1 MIPVHIPPPA
11 PARPRSV
18 APAPRRAS
26 LRHLGVWL
34 FMRVSGVLLLFLVL
48 AHLTVNLVVGDG
60 INAIDFALVAGRW
73 SNPFWQ
79 LWSLVM
85 LWLAMLHGAH
95 GLVTVIDDYAETVRV
110 RLLLKVLVTVT
121 TAVTVTLGT
130 LVIYTFDP
138 CPVGAD
144 PAHLPSFCTA

>member
-1 MIPVHIPPPA
+1 MV
-11 PARPRSV
+11 
-18 APAPRRAS
+18 PAPRAPDAHARRAGTPGS
-26 LRHLGVWL
+26 GRRRLVVWV
-34 FMRVSGVLLLFLVL
+34 FMRVSGAVLLFLVL

-95 GLVTVIDDYAETVRV
+95 GLVTIIDDYAESARA
-110 RLLLKVLVTVT
+110 RLVLKVLVTAATV
-121 TAVTVTLGT
+121 VTVALGT

-144 PAHLPSFCTA
+144 PALLPSFCTG

>member
-1 MIPVHIPPPA
+1 
-11 PARPRSV
+11 
-18 APAPRRAS
+18 
-26 LRHLGVWL
+26 
-34 FMRVSGVLLLFLVL
+34 MRVSGVLLLFLVL